1 MKYKTK
7 QDFIDAWK
15 AEFGYEIEPDCMT
28 QKEAEAYWLIP
39 KEKNI
44 EYYSHMPIW
53 MRDHEYTFVSKH
65 ESYWMSL
72 ERFLGMIKLRKKLL
86 KINKKLVADF
96 KKGLIK
102 IDPWEQTQIKENEFK
117 TAKPNYLRLIDM
129 VG

>member
-15 AEFGYEIEPDCMT
+15 AEFGYEIEPYCMT

-53 MRDHEYTFVSKH
+53 MRDQEYTLCSKH
-65 ESYWMSL
+65 ESYWENL
-72 ERFLGMIKLRKKLL
+72 KHFLGMIKLRKKLL

-102 IDPWEQTQIKENEFK
+102 IDPWEQTQIKGNEF
-117 TAKPNYLRLIDM
+117 TRAKPNYLLAIDM
-129 VG
+129 TG